1 MSVNPH
7 SLRLDGAFWTMWTRL
22 YVVSQTYGYRGLTL
36 ELWIMGFYRNDRSQA
51 MHSVLS
57 QSCFSP
63 IGWGEGWFCT
73 ALSLSLFLSLMLRS
87 LSNPSSSTSSRR
99 KWGHTEKTKSKAI

>member
-63 IGWGEGWFCT
+63 IGWGEGWICT
-73 ALSLSLFLSLMLRS
+73 ALSLSLS
-87 LSNPSSSTSSRR
+87 LSHAAVAVKPIILNLLPPKMRSHG
-99 KWGHTEKTKSKAI
+99 KNEK